1 MSQSSA
7 SLRVTQLN
15 LPQSA
20 ATFLNFTSPTK
31 TVQRPDI
38 ASATSWTNEQGNGVL
53 YLSTWT
59 SENGWE
65 IESSAVVKGST
76 TSIAGSCSSDGTSII
91 VNGTDEGLL
100 NLNIVE
106 KDFDGVKSIKVVETW
121 QPPRSLAT
129 ASAIYGLDIFEDYNR
144 VASVT
149 ESGALDLAVIR
160 PTGFS
165 TPWSNA
171 STSCAAYTDVKFL
184 KDPNRLVVVG
194 KRPKVDLEIWDI
206 LASNHAPVQTV
217 AGSGNISGEYGSNCV
232 CTHPTRPEIVVTGHS
247 NGSIKVWDMRKQNT
261 PLLKSLVG
269 HTLDVWDVKFHPQ
282 NPSLLFSIGGDGNVL
297 RWDISNISSFLSN
310 YNAGTSKGAD
320 MLVDIS
326 GNNTNHEQSKT
337 SIESFNL
344 SFDTFCSSN
353 GVVGNSID
361 IDGMTGSMVVAYDD
375 GCLICCD
382 DVEIL

>member
-121 QPPRSLAT
+121 QPPRSLIT
-129 ASAIYGLDIFEDYNR
+129 ASAIYGLDIFEDYTK
-144 VASVT
+144 A
-149 ESGALDLAVIR
+149 
-160 PTGFS
+160 
-165 TPWSNA
+165 
-171 STSCAAYTDVKFL
+171 
-184 KDPNRLVVVG
+184 
-194 KRPKVDLEIWDI
+194 
-206 LASNHAPVQTV
+206 Q
-217 AGSGNISGEYGSNCV
+217 
-232 CTHPTRPEIVVTGHS
+232 
-247 NGSIKVWDMRKQNT
+247 
-261 PLLKSLVG
+261 
-269 HTLDVWDVKFHPQ
+269 
-282 NPSLLFSIGGDGNVL
+282 
-297 RWDISNISSFLSN
+297 
-310 YNAGTSKGAD
+310 
-320 MLVDIS
+320 
-326 GNNTNHEQSKT
+326 
-337 SIESFNL
+337 
-344 SFDTFCSSN
+344 
-353 GVVGNSID
+353 
-361 IDGMTGSMVVAYDD
+361 
-375 GCLICCD
+375 
-382 DVEIL
+382 